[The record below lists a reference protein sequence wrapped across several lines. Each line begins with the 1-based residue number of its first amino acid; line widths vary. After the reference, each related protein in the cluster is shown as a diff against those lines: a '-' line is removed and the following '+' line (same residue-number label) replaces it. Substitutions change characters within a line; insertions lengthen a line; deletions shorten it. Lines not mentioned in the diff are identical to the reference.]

1 MFRKRKMWVFLVVVA
16 LLSTTFIISFD
27 YGMKKFNNYKD
38 NKVITDTLPDIGKVA
53 SSFSVGD
60 SVSPKAKITLKTEY
74 KKSGDIINSQ
84 QAAAEFIGKNKQSL
98 EEAGYIVE
106 GMSNEEVVI
115 KKVVDTYPPN
125 KYVVGLKDQ
134 YIAIFRTDDKGNM
147 FIEDEKNDV
156 TDIEVPTEGDYD
168 LLMKGSKDF
177 VFDTKEEALEKLGE
191 YDS

>member
-1 MFRKRKMWVFLVVVA
+1 MSKKRKMWIFLVVVA

-38 NKVITDTLPDIGKVA
+38 NKVITDNGKVA

-60 SVSPKAKITLKTEY
+60 SVSPKAKVILKTEY
-74 KKSGDIINSQ
+74 KKSGDIIDTE
-84 QAAAEFIGKNKQSL
+84 QASDKFIGKNKQNL

-115 KKVVDTYPPN
+115 KRVVDTYPPN
-125 KYVVGLKDQ
+125 KYVVGLKEQ
-134 YIAIFRTDDKGNM
+134 YIAIYRTDDKGIM
-147 FIEDEKNDV
+147 YIEDEKNDV
-156 TDIEVPTEGDYD
+156 TDIEVPTEGDYN